1 MLRVLRTLSRKAQ
14 NPGDYASH
22 AVFSALFTFCLLL
35 TFSTCLAEEP
45 YTVITSDTL
54 EYFTEGKQ
62 YVAKGSVKIEKEGS
76 SIQADEITF
85 YEETSDV
92 LAEGNVR
99 YEDALSTLKAGK
111 AEINFE
117 GKTGKLYEAEIFHK
131 KDNTYLSGRVIEKRG
146 ENYYYSPEAKF
157 TTCNAPVPA
166 WCFRGKEVDVVIGQ
180 RLKARDVTFNIKGLP
195 VLYTPYFLAP
205 IITERQTGFLPPA
218 VGYGRSRGLS
228 LQIPYFWAISENRDA
243 TLLLDF
249 HSKRGLGK
257 GLEYRF
263 INPGGVHSSWW
274 VYHIRDSELNKD
286 FIEIKGLHENRLA
299 GGFGGFLNLN
309 IVNEKRFYQEFNPY
323 LAIRAQRFLESTG
336 EFNVPMRNSRVYLL
350 AQYWIDLE
358 NDTDRVAQRL
368 PEIGYV
374 LRDTKVGMFM
384 FSTTINAANMWRKH
398 GLSAGRLDI
407 YPRVL
412 HSFGK
417 DFVISQEAA
426 LRGTAYSFY
435 RNVDIGDDSLLR
447 LGFEYNVTG
456 STRLF
461 RKYNS
466 FTHIIEP
473 SVRYS
478 LISVSENDLPVLD
491 SAELYKRTSRVELSL
506 LNRIVVNERDLAVLR
521 LTQGFDTR
529 EGDRPFLP
537 LKMELSIEK
546 FLPVKLDVTY
556 DVHSGKLETVSSELR
571 FSVLKTI
578 VSVGQR
584 YNRKEDISVY
594 KTQVEFN
601 PTKSL
606 QLAGS
611 IWFDAKGGG
620 LRDAVLSVR
629 YLSQCWGIK
638 FEYTKRPGD
647 YTMMV
652 MFELTG
658 LFSNITGR

>member
-1 MLRVLRTLSRKAQ
+1 MRVPGTFKRKV
-14 NPGDYASH
+14 NPPGDYALP
-22 AVFSALFTFCLLL
+22 ALLSALFTFCLLL
-35 TFSTCLAEEP
+35 TYSTCFAEEP
-45 YTVITSDTL
+45 QTVITSDTL
-54 EYFTEGKQ
+54 EYFNEGKK
-62 YVAKGSVKIEKEGS
+62 YVAKGSVKIEQEGTT
-76 SIQADEITF
+76 IQADEITF
-85 YEETSDV
+85 YEETSDA

-99 YEDALSTLKAGK
+99 YEDGLSDVKADR

-117 GKTGKLYEAEIFHK
+117 RKTGKLYGAEIFHK
-131 KDNTYLSGRVIEKRG
+131 KDNMHLSGRVIEKRG

-157 TTCNAPVPA
+157 TTCDAPVAA

-180 RLKARDVTFNIKGLP
+180 RLKAKNVTFKIKGLP

-205 IITERQTGFLPPA
+205 IITERQTGFLPPT
-218 VGYGRSRGLS
+218 VSYGRSRGLS
-228 LQIPYFWAISENRDA
+228 LQIPFFWAISENRDA
-243 TLLLDF
+243 TLVLDV
-249 HSKRGLGK
+249 HSRRGIGK

-274 VYHIRDSELNKD
+274 AYHIRDSELNKD
-286 FIEIKGLHENRLA
+286 FIEIKGLHENRLS
-299 GGFGGFLNLN
+299 GSVGGFLNLN
-309 IVNEKRFYQEFNPY
+309 IVNEKSFYREFNPY

-336 EFNVPMRNSRVYLL
+336 ELTVPMRNSRVYLL

-358 NDTDRVAQRL
+358 DDTDRVAQRL

-374 LRDTKVGMFM
+374 LSNTKAGKFM
-384 FSTTINAANMWRKH
+384 ISSSINAANMWRKDS
-398 GLSAGRLDI
+398 LSAGRLDI
-407 YPRVL
+407 YPRIL

-417 DFVISQEAA
+417 DFVVTQEAA
-426 LRGTAYSFY
+426 VRWTAYSFY
-435 RNVDIGDDSLLR
+435 RNVDIGDDSLHR
-447 LGFEYNVTG
+447 LGFEYKVTG
-456 STRLF
+456 RTRLF
-461 RKYNS
+461 KKYNS
-466 FTHIIEP
+466 FTHIAEP
-473 SVRYS
+473 SVSYS

-506 LNRIVVNERDLAVLR
+506 LNRIVVHDRDLAVLR
-521 LTQGFDTR
+521 LTQGYDIR

-537 LKMELSIEK
+537 
-546 FLPVKLDVTY
+546 FKLDLHIATPFPLKLEAKY
-556 DVHSGKLETVSSELR
+556 DVHSGKLETVSSELS
-571 FSVLKTI
+571 FSILKTT

-594 KTQVEFN
+594 KTGVQFN
-601 PTKSL
+601 PSREL

-611 IWFDAKGGG
+611 IWYDAKGGG